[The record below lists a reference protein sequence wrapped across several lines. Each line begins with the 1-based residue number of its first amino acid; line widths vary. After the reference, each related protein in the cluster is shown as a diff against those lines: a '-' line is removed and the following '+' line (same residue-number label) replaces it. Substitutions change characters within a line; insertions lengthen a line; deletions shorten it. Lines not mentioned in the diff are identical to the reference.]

1 MKLFGKKTPPA
12 GCDDIP
18 ERIHKRLH
26 TIYFFIFCVM
36 AAAVFLMF
44 WNTLCN
50 IFLEAP
56 ERDDEDSPFLMH
68 QYCGTFFVEINAENS
83 FASQADY
90 DAYVAKYWSEPQEE
104 VKQDTAQKS
113 KAGDILNAVFSLV
126 TLAFIIVRF
135 FLNKTM
141 KIFKNTYLSFAAVFL
156 LALILSGRFDI
167 STPMSMVLVLSLVLA
182 LRSGDKK
189 TIFSN
194 KSSEYFFTCGA
205 VWLAG
210 NIILAIT
217 YKPQTDFMTG
227 IFSRP
232 VFYLQLYNLL
242 GLPIITLCA
251 GLMLRRHEL
260 MLAES
265 DTSKNTLAI
274 KLTCGTILA
283 ATAGFILYRLPM
295 RIYELIKTLTDSS
308 YSVNLPFTLME
319 QFTDSKLIELPREMA
334 KSTAAYNS
342 AVTFRFVKDLPMFVI
357 CTIAVVYFVRVM
369 MNISKG
375 ELNTRHNRRMLNI
388 SMILLLA
395 ASLWFNLMGIPEL
408 SFFNNGFTGIY
419 GEVVYTIAFRS
430 LTEPALY
437 AMVLWFFKTYLQA
450 VPESANAEE

>member
-1 MKLFGKKTPPA
+1 MRLFENKQSA

-18 ERIHKRLH
+18 ERIHRRLH
-26 TIYFFIFCVM
+26 TIYFILFCVM

-50 IFLEAP
+50 IFLDAP
-56 ERDDEDSPFLMH
+56 KPDDEDSPFLMH
-68 QYCGTFFVEINAENS
+68 QYCGTFFVEINEENS
-83 FASQADY
+83 FDSKADY

-126 TLAFIIVRF
+126 LLAFIIVRF
-135 FLNKTM
+135 FMNKTL
-141 KIFKNTYLSFAAVFL
+141 KIFKNTYLSFAVVFL

-232 VFYLQLYNLL
+232 VFYVQLYNLL
-242 GLPIITLCA
+242 GLPFIALCM
-251 GLMLRRHEL
+251 GLMIRRHEL
-260 MLAES
+260 KLANA
-265 DTSKNTLAI
+265 DTAKNTLAI
-274 KLTCGTILA
+274 KLTCGTALA
-283 ATAGFILYRLPM
+283 AAAGFILCRLTV
-295 RIYELIKTLTDSS
+295 RIIELVKTLTDSS
-308 YSVNLPFTLME
+308 YSVKLPFTLME
-319 QFTDSKLIELPREMA
+319 DFADSKLIELPRELA
-334 KSTAAYNS
+334 KSDSAYNS
-342 AVTFRFVKDLPMFVI
+342 VVVYRFVKDIPVFVI
-357 CTIAVVYFVRVM
+357 CAAAVVYFLRVM

-375 ELNTRHNRRMLNI
+375 ELNTRRNRRMLNAA
-388 SMILLLA
+388 MVLLLT
-395 ASLWFNLMGIPEL
+395 ASLWFNLMGLHEVGL
-408 SFFNNGFTGIY
+408 FNNGFTGIY
-419 GEVVYTIAFRS
+419 GEVVYTIALRS
-430 LTEPALY
+430 MTEPALY
-437 AMVLWFFKTYLQA
+437 AAALWFFKTYLQA
-450 VPESANAEE
+450 VPEVTSDS

>member
-90 DAYVAKYWSEPQEE
+90 DAYVAKYWSAP
-104 VKQDTAQKS
+104 QDTEQKS
-113 KAGDILNAVFSLV
+113 KVSDIINAIASLAL
-126 TLAFIIVRF
+126 LAFIIVRF
-135 FLNKTM
+135 FMNKTI

-156 LALILSGRFDI
+156 FALILSGRLDI
-167 STPMSMVLVLSLVLA
+167 TGPMTIVLVLSLVLA
-182 LRSGDKK
+182 LRSGDRK

-194 KSSEYFFTCGA
+194 RSSEYFFTCGS

-210 NIILAIT
+210 NIIMTIIHKT
-217 YKPQTDFMTG
+217 ETDYMTG

-260 MLAES
+260 QLAEA

-308 YSVNLPFTLME
+308 YSVKLPFTLME
-319 QFTDSKLIELPREMA
+319 QFTDSKFIELPREMA

-342 AVTFRFVKDLPMFVI
+342 AVTYRFVKDLPMFVI
-357 CTIAVVYFVRVM
+357 CTIAVWYFVRVM
-369 MNISKG
+369 MNISRN
-375 ELNTRHNRRMLNI
+375 ELNTRRNRRMLNVA
-388 SMILLLA
+388 MILLLA

-408 SFFNNGFTGIY
+408 GLFNNGFTNVY
-419 GEVVYTIAFRS
+419 GEVVYTIALRS

-437 AMVLWFFKTYLQA
+437 AMVIWFFKTYLQA
-450 VPESANAEE
+450 IPESADADDDE